1 MTLGEARPCARA
13 AADGIRTSNAS
24 RPVGEDV
31 AVARAM
37 ADAAVLSRSMAAVVV
52 EPPGP
57 GAGSWAGA
65 PTALLLDGTYYL
77 AYRLRR
83 PIGYGRG
90 FANVIARSRDGV
102 AFETIAVLDK
112 ARFGAVSLERPALV
126 VTDDGRWRLYVSCA
140 TSGSAHWRVELVE
153 ASSPAGLAD
162 GDVGTV
168 LPGSRQVAVKDP
180 VVVRAGGCWH
190 LWASCH
196 PLTDPQQADR
206 MSTAYAT
213 SEDGV
218 HWTWRGT
225 ALRGRPGSW
234 DQRGVR
240 VTAVLLDGATPVAYY
255 DGRASAAQNF
265 EEQTGVA
272 VGAPQFGTFRAV
284 GQAPV
289 ARSAYG
295 GQGLRYVS
303 VVSLPD
309 GSRRLYY
316 EATRADGAHDL
327 RTVLR
332 PPAS

>member
-1 MTLGEARPCARA
+1 
-13 AADGIRTSNAS
+13 
-24 RPVGEDV
+24 
-31 AVARAM
+31 
-37 ADAAVLSRSMAAVVV
+37 
-52 EPPGP
+52 
-57 GAGSWAGA
+57 
-65 PTALLLDGTYYL
+65 
-77 AYRLRR
+77 
-83 PIGYGRG
+83 
-90 FANVIARSRDGV
+90 V

-126 VTDDGRWRLYVSCA
+126 VADDDVSCA
-140 TSGSAHWRVELVE
+140 TSGSAHWRVDLVE

-162 GDVGTV
+162 GDVATV
-168 LPGSRQVAVKDP
+168 LPGSQQVAVKDP

-206 MSTAYAT
+206 MTTAYAT

-218 HWTWRGT
+218 HWTWWGT

-272 VGAPQFGTFRAV
+272 VGASQFGTFRAV

-289 ARSAYG
+289 VRAVDEGADRVDEVLDAGEGPAADRLPGDDAEEHLEEVEPGARG
-295 GQGLRYVS
+295 GREVQGD
-303 VVSLPD
+303 P
-309 GSRRLYY
+309 G
-316 EATRADGAHDL
+316 
-327 RTVLR
+327 VL
-332 PPAS
+332 ASHACTAGCLCVP